1 MTVKGGEEVLKK
13 LLNKLKNIDA
23 AIVEIIMKKLNG
35 IIEAAEKKKYA
46 IGGVVQPITQRFEL
60 DEEEAGGNHEAE
72 IVIPLN
78 NAVEAGK
85 AIKEA
90 LIKIGVEAETASEAI
105 IKAAKSLQDEL
116 DRINR
121 ENTNNWRKMHGLP
134 MRRNA
139 GQRKKHKR

>member
-1 MTVKGGEEVLKK
+1 MTVKGGDKVFKK

-46 IGGVVQPITQRFEL
+46 IGGVQQITQRFEL
-60 DEEEAGGNHEAE
+60 DEEEAGGDHEAE

-78 NAVEAGK
+78 NAVEAGE

-134 MRRNA
+134 MMRNA

>member
-1 MTVKGGEEVLKK
+1 MTVKGGEEVFKK
-13 LLNKLKNIDA
+13 LLNKLKNIDD

-46 IGGVVQPITQRFEL
+46 IGGTVQPITQRFEL
-60 DEEEAGGNHEAE
+60 DEEAGGDNEAE

-78 NAVEAGK
+78 YAVEAGN

-134 MRRNA
+134 MMRNA

>member
-1 MTVKGGEEVLKK
+1 MTVKGGDKVFKK

-46 IGGVVQPITQRFEL
+46 IGGVQPITQRFEL
-60 DEEEAGGNHEAE
+60 DEEEAGGDHEAE

-78 NAVEAGK
+78 NAVEAGE

-105 IKAAKSLQDEL
+105 IKAAKSMQDEL
-116 DRINR
+116 YRINR

-134 MRRNA
+134 MMRNA